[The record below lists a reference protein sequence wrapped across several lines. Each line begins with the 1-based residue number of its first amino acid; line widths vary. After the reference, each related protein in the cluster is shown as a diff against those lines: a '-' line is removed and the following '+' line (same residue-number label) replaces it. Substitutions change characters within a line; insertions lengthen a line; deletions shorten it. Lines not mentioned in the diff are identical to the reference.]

1 MKWAHNYTKSNVETH
16 WNSEGKKKADVE
28 STSSSVLGRI
38 VLDLDIWVRFG
49 FNYGIGFKI
58 NFVLGICIRFGFVL
72 NNLVKLVFGI
82 CLWCL

>member
-1 MKWAHNYTKSNVETH
+1 ML
-16 WNSEGKKKADVE
+16 KKLADVE
-28 STSSSVLGRI
+28 STSSSGLGRI
-38 VLDLDIWVRFG
+38 VLDLHIWVRFG

-72 NNLVKLVFGI
+72 NNWVKLVFGI